1 MKQFATKEK
10 ESRGQ
15 KELECQWT
23 ERGPFLTVLPKSR
36 KASLIMNLHIFA
48 YGLVFIVCGI
58 LAEVE
63 LCEGS
68 QKDEVA
74 VEIREGNSHIFPFHQ
89 GIATFE
95 VTDTSATVWARIE
108 GPAQVEVHLFEETS
122 PSETK
127 LHGIYLMSILP
138 NQDHIGKF
146 HISGLQPLTTYSY
159 QIKPELSAMFSNEKS
174 QQSLTTGRFRTAPAP
189 EDSHPI
195 TFIWSGDL
203 GGQGHCRKPGKGY
216 ELFERMRDTKPDFT
230 LFVGDT
236 IYADG
241 KCASPPNF
249 SGYDFIA
256 ETLPQYRAKHRYQR
270 EDQYLQRFLAEI
282 PLYAIWDDH
291 EVRNDF
297 SGPSHEQMP
306 LGRQAF
312 QEYWLGLPF
321 SDDPHRL
328 YRSVKHGAD
337 LEVFILDT
345 RQYRSPNTQQDGKDK
360 TMLGKAQ
367 REWLLAGLL
376 ASQATWKVIVS
387 SVPLS
392 IFKGSWIRPAMDSWA
407 KGTRGTGFHY
417 ERNLIVNLIL
427 SKPVSNVVWL
437 TSDVHFAQVVAYD
450 PNHDGKTDFHEMVA
464 GPISANA
471 RTPMKLDSTLNPK
484 ILYED
489 GEFFNFG
496 LVNVQGSILSVQ
508 FLDHVGRIRFQHEF
522 RAN

>member
-1 MKQFATKEK
+1 MMH
-10 ESRGQ
+10 S
-15 KELECQWT
+15 
-23 ERGPFLTVLPKSR
+23 
-36 KASLIMNLHIFA
+36 HIFA
-48 YGLVFIVCGI
+48 YGLVLTLCG
-58 LAEVE
+58 LLTGAEV
-63 LCEGS
+63 CEGA
-68 QKDEVA
+68 QMGGVEV
-74 VEIREGNSHIFPFHQ
+74 ERLETNSHIFPFHQ
-89 GIATFE
+89 GVATFE

-108 GPAQVEVHLFEETS
+108 GHDRVEVHLFEEKRHA
-122 PSETK
+122 ETQ
-127 LHGIYLMSILP
+127 LQGTYLMLIRHE
-138 NQDHIGKF
+138 QDHIGKF
-146 HISGLQPLTTYSY
+146 QISGLTPLTTYSY
-159 QIKPELSAMFSNEKS
+159 HIRPEPTFAFSKEKS
-174 QQSLTTGRFRTAPAP
+174 QQSLTKGRFRTAPAP

-203 GGQGHCRKPGKGY
+203 GGQGHCRQPRKGY
-216 ELFERMRDTKPDFT
+216 ELFERMRVTQPDFG

-256 ETLPQYRAKHRYQR
+256 ETLPQYRDKHRYQR
-270 EDQYLQRFLAEI
+270 EDQYLQRFLAET

-297 SGPSHEQMP
+297 SGPFDDQMP
-306 LGRQAF
+306 MGRQAF

-328 YRSVKHGAD
+328 YRSVKQGTD
-337 LEVFILDT
+337 LEIFILDT

-360 TMLGKAQ
+360 TMLGKTQ
-367 REWLLAGLL
+367 REWLLRGLQ
-376 ASQATWKVIVS
+376 ASSATWKVIVS

-392 IFKGSWIRPAMDSWA
+392 ILKGSWFRPAIDSWA
-407 KGTRGTGFHY
+407 KGGRGTGFHF
-417 ERNLIVNLIL
+417 ERNQIVTTIL
-427 SKPVSNVVWL
+427 SKPIRNVVWL
-437 TSDVHFAQVVAYD
+437 TSDVHFPQVLAYD
-450 PNHDGKTDFHEMVA
+450 PNDDGKIDFHEMVA

-471 RTPMKLDSTLNPK
+471 RTPLKLEPTLRPK

-496 LVNVQGSILSVQ
+496 LVKVNGSTLSVQ
-508 FLDHVGRIRFQHEF
+508 IIDHVGKIRYQHAF